1 MARMQR
7 RAGQRKSSTRRRPA
21 TRAGD
26 RSARSRR
33 PASQPRIVLLVA
45 TRKGAFFYYAN
56 AARTRWRV
64 DGPHFLGQIVNHV
77 MLDPRD
83 RRTLLAAVRPGQL
96 GPTIFR
102 SIDLGASWHEAKQPP
117 AFKRAREGEPVLAVN
132 HTFHLTPSHPGE
144 PHVWYAGVSPPALFR
159 SSDAGVTWTGVDGWN
174 ESPMRF
180 KWCPPDDQTPD
191 GALLHSVI
199 VDPRDPA
206 HLYVNASGGG
216 SFESTDRGASWH
228 PLNEAVE
235 ANFNPD
241 PYPEYGQDP
250 HCMAL
255 HPLRPDRL
263 YQQNHCGIYR
273 LDRPATRWER
283 IGKNM
288 PSEIGDIGFGI
299 VLHPRDPDTA
309 WVFPMD
315 GTAVWPRTS
324 LDGKP
329 ALYCTRDAGAS
340 WQRQDRGLPREQAWY
355 TVKRQ
360 AFCADEADPVGLY
373 FGTTSGEIWMSPNE
387 GRSFRQI
394 AAHLPHVYS
403 VVAATLP

>member
-1 MARMQR
+1 MPR
-7 RAGQRKSSTRRRPA
+7 RAAPRKSVTRRR
-21 TRAGD
+21 RAD
-26 RSARSRR
+26 A
-33 PASQPRIVLLVA
+33 PRVALLVA
-45 TRKGAFFYYAN
+45 TRKGAFFYFAN

-64 DGPHFLGQIVNHV
+64 EGPHFFGQIVNHV

-83 RRTLLAAVRPGQL
+83 GRTLLAAVRPGQL
-96 GPTIFR
+96 GPTIYR
-102 SIDLGASWHEAKQPP
+102 SQDLGATWHEAKQPP
-117 AFKRAREGEPVLAVN
+117 AFDRAREGEPALAVN
-132 HTFHLTPSHPGE
+132 HTFHLTPGHESEPG
-144 PHVWYAGVSPPALFR
+144 VWYAAVSPPALFR
-159 SSDAGVTWTGVDGWN
+159 SSDGGVTWSGVDGWN
-174 ESPMRF
+174 SHPMRF
-180 KWCPPDDQTPD
+180 KWCPPEDQTPD
-191 GALLHSVI
+191 GSIMHSVL
-199 VDPRDPA
+199 VDPRDPS
-206 HLYVNASGGG
+206 HLYVGCSGGG
-216 SFESTDRGASWH
+216 SFESLDRGASWR

-283 IGKNM
+283 IGRNM
-288 PSEIGDIGFGI
+288 PPEIGDIGFGI

-324 LDGKP
+324 IDGKP
-329 ALYCTRDAGAS
+329 ALYRTRDAGAS
-340 WQRQDRGLPREQAWY
+340 WTRQDRGLPREHAWY

-360 AFCADEADPVGLY
+360 AFGADTAEPVGIY
-373 FGTTSGEIWMSPNE
+373 FGTTSGELWMSPNE

-394 AAHLPHVYS
+394 AAHLPHVYA
-403 VVAATLP
+403 VTAVTLR

>member
-1 MARMQR
+1 MQR
-7 RAGQRKSSTRRRPA
+7 RSGQSKSATRRRP
-21 TRAGD
+21 TSRAGD
-26 RSARSRR
+26 RAARARR
-33 PASQPRIVLLVA
+33 LASQPRIVLLVA

-83 RRTLLAAVRPGQL
+83 QRTMLAAVRPGQL
-96 GPTIFR
+96 GPTIYR
-102 SIDLGASWHEAKQPP
+102 SHDFGATWLEAKQPP
-117 AFKRAREGEPVLAVN
+117 AFKKAREGEPAFSVN
-132 HTFHLTPSHPGE
+132 YTFHLTPGHASE
-144 PHVWYAGVSPPALFR
+144 PAVWYGAVSPPALFR
-159 SSDAGVTWTGVDGWN
+159 SADAGVTWSGVDGWN
-174 ESPMRF
+174 EHPMRF
-180 KWCPPDDQTPD
+180 KWCLPEDQTPD
-191 GALLHSVI
+191 GSIMHSVLI
-199 VDPRDPA
+199 DPRDSA
-206 HLYVNASGGG
+206 HMYVGCSSGG
-216 SFESTDRGASWH
+216 SFESTDRGASWR

-250 HCMAL
+250 HCIAL

-283 IGKNM
+283 IGRNM
-288 PSEIGDIGFGI
+288 PAQIGDIGFGI

-315 GTAVWPRTS
+315 GTSVWPRTS

-329 ALYCTRDAGAS
+329 ALYCTRDAGLT

-360 AFCADEADPVGLY
+360 AFCADVADPVGIY
-373 FGTTSGEIWMSPNE
+373 FGTTSGELWMSPNE

-403 VVAATLP
+403 VVAATLA

>member
-1 MARMQR
+1 MGVMQR
-7 RAGQRKSSTRRRPA
+7 RAGQRKSATRRRP
-21 TRAGD
+21 TSRTGD
-26 RSARSRR
+26 RASRARRL
-33 PASQPRIVLLVA
+33 ATQPRIALLVA
-45 TRKGAFFYYAN
+45 TRKGAFFYHAN

-64 DGPHFLGQIVNHV
+64 DGPHFFGQIVNHV

-83 RRTLLAAVRPGQL
+83 QRTLLAAVRPGQL
-96 GPTIFR
+96 GPTIYR
-102 SIDLGASWHEAKQPP
+102 SLDLGATWHEAKQPP
-117 AFKRAREGEPVLAVN
+117 AFRKARDGELPLSVN
-132 HTFHLTPSHPGE
+132 YTFHLTPGHPSE
-144 PHVWYAGVSPPALFR
+144 PGVWYAAVSPPALFR
-159 SSDAGVTWTGVDGWN
+159 SSDGGVTWSGVDGWN
-174 ESPMRF
+174 EHPMRF
-180 KWCPPDDQTPD
+180 KWCPPEDQTPD
-191 GALLHSVI
+191 GSILHSVL

-206 HLYVNASGGG
+206 HLYVGASGGG
-216 SFESTDRGASWH
+216 SFESTDRGESWR

-273 LDRPATRWER
+273 LDRPATRWQR
-283 IGKNM
+283 VGRNM
-288 PSEIGDIGFGI
+288 PAEIGDIGFGI

-315 GTAVWPRTS
+315 GTSVWPRTS
-324 LDGKP
+324 IDGKP

-360 AFCADEADPVGLY
+360 AFCADVAEPVGVY
-373 FGTTSGEIWMSPNE
+373 FGTTSGELWMSPNE

-403 VVAATLP
+403 VVAAILP

>member
-1 MARMQR
+1 MQR
-7 RAGQRKSSTRRRPA
+7 RTGPSKSATRRRPA

-26 RSARSRR
+26 RSARARR
-33 PASQPRIVLLVA
+33 PASQPRIALLVA
-45 TRKGAFFYYAN
+45 TRKGAFFFHAN

-77 MLDPRD
+77 VLDPRD

-102 SIDLGASWHEAKQPP
+102 SRDFGATWEEAKQPP
-117 AFKRAREGEPVLAVN
+117 AFKKAREGEAALAVN
-132 HTFHLTPSHPGE
+132 HTFHLTPGHSSE
-144 PHVWYAGVSPPALFR
+144 PDVWYAAVSPPALFR
-159 SSDAGVTWTGVDGWN
+159 SGDAGVTWSGVDGWN
-174 ESPMRF
+174 EHPMRF
-180 KWCPPDDQTPD
+180 KWCPPEDQTPD
-191 GALLHSVI
+191 GAMLHSVL
-199 VDPRDPA
+199 VDPRDA
-206 HLYVNASGGG
+206 RHLYVSASGGG
-216 SFESTDRGASWH
+216 SFESTNRGESWR

-235 ANFNPD
+235 VNFGPD
-241 PYPEYGQDP
+241 PHPEFGQDP
-250 HCMAL
+250 HCVAL

-273 LDRPATRWER
+273 LDRPATRWVR

-288 PSEIGDIGFGI
+288 PTEIGDIGFGI
-299 VLHPRDPDTA
+299 ALHPREPDTA

-315 GTAVWPRTS
+315 GTLVWPRTS
-324 LDGKP
+324 PDGKP
-329 ALYCTRDAGAS
+329 ALYCTRDAGAT

-360 AFCADEADPVGLY
+360 AFCADAADPVGVY
-373 FGTTSGEIWMSPNE
+373 FGTTSGELWMSPNE

-403 VVAATLP
+403 VVAAILP

>member
-1 MARMQR
+1 MQR
-7 RAGQRKSSTRRRPA
+7 RAGQRKSATRRRP
-21 TRAGD
+21 TSRTGERA
-26 RSARSRR
+26 ARARR
-33 PASQPRIVLLVA
+33 LASQPRIVLLVA

-56 AARTRWRV
+56 TARTRWRV
-64 DGPHFLGQIVNHV
+64 DGPHFFGQIVNHV

-83 RRTLLAAVRPGQL
+83 QRTLLAAVRPGQL
-96 GPTIFR
+96 GPTIYR
-102 SIDLGASWHEAKQPP
+102 SHDFGATWLEAKQPP
-117 AFKRAREGEPVLAVN
+117 AFRKASEGELALAVN
-132 HTFHLTPSHPGE
+132 YTFHLTPGHSSEPGA
-144 PHVWYAGVSPPALFR
+144 WYGAVSPPALFR
-159 SSDAGVTWTGVDGWN
+159 SDDGGVTWGGVDGWN
-174 ESPMRF
+174 EHPMRF
-180 KWCPPDDQTPD
+180 KWCPPEDQTPD
-191 GALLHSVI
+191 GSIMHSVL
-199 VDPRDPA
+199 VDPRDPS
-206 HLYVNASGGG
+206 HLYVGCSGGG
-216 SFESTDRGASWH
+216 TFESPDRGESWR

-283 IGKNM
+283 IGRNM
-288 PSEIGDIGFGI
+288 PAEIGDIGFGI

-315 GTAVWPRTS
+315 GTSVWPRTS
-324 LDGKP
+324 IDGKP
-329 ALYCTRDAGAS
+329 ALYCTRDAGAT
-340 WQRQDRGLPREQAWY
+340 WQRQAKGLPREQAWY

-360 AFCADEADPVGLY
+360 AFCADAADPVGIY
-373 FGTTSGEIWMSPNE
+373 FGTTSGELWMSPNE

-394 AAHLPHVYS
+394 AAHLPHIYS